1 MTLQWLRLD
10 GEQTRIMGVNMVDN
24 IVTNL
29 LNEVE
34 HLKGSPMTQEE
45 MVEFLTDL
53 NDWMDNYFDK
63 NPPEESKS

>member
-1 MTLQWLRLD
+1 
-10 GEQTRIMGVNMVDN
+10 MVDT

-45 MVEFLTDL
+45 MVEFLSDL

-63 NPPEESKS
+63 NPPEESKG